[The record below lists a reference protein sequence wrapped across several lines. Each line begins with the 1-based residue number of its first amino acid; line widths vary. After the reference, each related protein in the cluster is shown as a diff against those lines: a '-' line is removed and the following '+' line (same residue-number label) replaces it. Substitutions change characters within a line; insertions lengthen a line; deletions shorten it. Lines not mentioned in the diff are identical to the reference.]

1 MEGVDSQSIT
11 FMRDF
16 DDNDFPLAYLITF
29 RSYGTWVH
37 GDGRGSMD
45 RKHNIYGTPKIAR
58 NSNLQR
64 SDIQQLKH
72 PPITLDAKQRNAVK
86 KAVREVCT
94 FRKYLLRAINVST
107 NHVHSVVSAMTKPEP
122 ILDAF
127 KSYSTGALRK
137 AGLIS
142 DKTRPWIRHGSTI
155 YLWKERDVAKAIE
168 YVMLEQ
174 GDDLFRLYD
183 DEDDSK

>member
-1 MEGVDSQSIT
+1 MRLNSTSRLPWRPSLRTALRGSSPTVREGVDSQSIT
-11 FMRDF
+11 FM
-16 DDNDFPLAYLITF
+16 
-29 RSYGTWVH
+29 
-37 GDGRGSMD
+37 
-45 RKHNIYGTPKIAR
+45 
-58 NSNLQR
+58 
-64 SDIQQLKH
+64 
-72 PPITLDAKQRNAVK
+72 
-86 KAVREVCT
+86 REVCT
-94 FRKYLLRAINVST
+94 FRKYLLRAINVRT

-127 KSYSTGALRK
+127 KSYSTRALRK

-174 GDDLFRLYD
+174 GDDLFRLDD
-183 DEDDSK
+183 DEDESK